1 MRNLIYNDK
10 QRNIIEKIDL
20 IITVKLG
27 GDIIKKPESSL
38 FADLKRTS
46 TQHSVILVHG
56 GGDEVTEIAD
66 KLGKKQKFIVSP
78 GGIRSR
84 YTDEETV
91 KIYTM
96 VMCGKNNKELVAA
109 LERERIPALGLSGLD
124 GGLIRAER
132 KKQLISVEDGRKR
145 IIDGGFTGQIRKI
158 NGNLLSAI
166 LKDGYIPVVAPVAL
180 GEEFE
185 FLNVDSDRA
194 AAYVAGELK
203 ADTIVFLTDVSGVYM
218 ESKLIREMKIGE
230 AESTMKKVGF
240 GMEKKLMA
248 CVEAV
253 RMGVGRAIIASGKVE
268 EPITQAL
275 AEKNCTVITR

>member
-1 MRNLIYNDK
+1 M
-10 QRNIIEKIDL
+10 

-27 GDIIKKPESSL
+27 GDIIKKPEPSL

-46 TQHSVILVHG
+46 AQHSMILVHG

-84 YTDEETV
+84 YTDEETAN
-91 KIYTM
+91 IYTM

-109 LERERIPALGLSGLD
+109 LEREKIPALGLSGLD

-132 KKQLISVEDGRKR
+132 KKKLISVEDGRKR
-145 IIDGGFTGQIRKI
+145 IIDGGFTGQINNV
-158 NGNLLSAI
+158 NGDLLTKI
-166 LKDGYIPVVAPVAL
+166 LKEGYIPVIARVAL

-194 AAYVAGELK
+194 AAFVAGELK
-203 ADTIVFLTDVSGVYM
+203 TDVIVFLTDVSGVYI
-218 ESKLIREMKIGE
+218 EEKLIREMKVE
-230 AESTMKKVGF
+230 DAESTMKKVGF
-240 GMEKKLMA
+240 GMEKKLLA

-253 RMGVGRAIIASGKVE
+253 RMGVGKAIIASGKVE

>member
-1 MRNLIYNDK
+1 M
-10 QRNIIEKIDL
+10 DL

-38 FADLKRTS
+38 FADLEPTY
-46 TQHSVILVHG
+46 TQHSVMLVHV

-66 KLGKKQKFIVSP
+66 KLGKKQKFIDST
-78 GGIRSR
+78 GRIRSR

-145 IIDGGFTGQIRKI
+145 VIDGGFTGQIRKI

-180 GEEFE
+180 GVQLA

-194 AAYVAGELK
+194 TGYVAGELR
-203 ADTIVFLTDVSGVYM
+203 ADTTVFLTDVSGVYM

-253 RMGVGRAIIASGKVE
+253 HMGVGRAIIASGKVE
-268 EPITQAL
+268 EPITRAL
-275 AEKNCTVITR
+275 AEKNCTVIIP

>member
-1 MRNLIYNDK
+1 MT
-10 QRNIIEKIDL
+10 IDL
-20 IITVKLG
+20 IITLKLG

-109 LERERIPALGLSGLD
+109 LEREKIPALGLSGLD

-145 IIDGGFTGQIRKI
+145 IIDGGFTGQIIKI

-230 AESTMKKVGF
+230 AESMMKKVGF

-268 EPITQAL
+268 EPITRAL

>member
-1 MRNLIYNDK
+1 MRKLIYNDGHEPLL
-10 QRNIIEKIDL
+10 RRGNL
-20 IITVKLG
+20 LITVKLG
-27 GDIIKKPESSL
+27 GDIIKKPDPSL
-38 FADLKRTS
+38 FADLKHAS
-46 TQHSVILVHG
+46 AQHSLILVHG

-66 KLGKKQKFIVSP
+66 KLGKMQKFIVSP

-109 LERERIPALGLSGLD
+109 LEREKIPALGLSGLD

-132 KKQLISVEDGRKR
+132 KKRLISVVDGRKR
-145 IIDGGFTGQIRKI
+145 IVDGGFTGQISKI
-158 NGNLLSAI
+158 NGDLLTAI
-166 LKDGYIPVVAPVAL
+166 LKDGYIPVIAPVAL

-203 ADTIVFLTDVSGVYM
+203 ADIIVFLTDVSGVYM
-218 ESKLIREMKIGE
+218 ENKLIREMKIGE

-253 RMGVGRAIIASGKVE
+253 RMGVGKAIIASGKVE

-275 AEKNCTVITR
+275 AEKNCTVIIP

>member
-1 MRNLIYNDK
+1 M
-10 QRNIIEKIDL
+10 
-20 IITVKLG
+20 
-27 GDIIKKPESSL
+27 
-38 FADLKRTS
+38 
-46 TQHSVILVHG
+46 ILVHG

-84 YTDEETV
+84 YTDEETAN
-91 KIYTM
+91 IYTM

-109 LERERIPALGLSGLD
+109 LEREKIPALGLSGLD

-132 KKQLISVEDGRKR
+132 KKKLISVEDGRKR
-145 IIDGGFTGQIRKI
+145 IIDGGFTGQINKV
-158 NGNLLSAI
+158 NGDLLTKI
-166 LKDGYIPVVAPVAL
+166 LKEGYIPVIAPVAL

-194 AAYVAGELK
+194 AAFVAGELK
-203 ADTIVFLTDVSGVYM
+203 TDVIVFLTDVSGVYI
-218 ESKLIREMKIGE
+218 EEKLIREMKVDD

-240 GMEKKLMA
+240 GMEKKLLA

-253 RMGVGRAIIASGKVE
+253 RMGVGKAIIASGKVE